1 MLNRTLAAQAQHAY
15 DAALNSPCPDW
26 RAVTE
31 LFRAAMRTGPVRRAG
46 KPTEGELAD
55 YNVDRVRLMCR
66 SPRIAVRFMDGE
78 AVFTHVPSAPG
89 KPLNIGRAL
98 RVAIVMYRSRKSVQR
113 RAGFHE
119 YERAMPVPEIF
130 QVRCLE
136 TDELFD
142 VSACNRH
149 TAEHRQGSVLEIRG
163 SDVWQLRKSVIV
175 VETLEL
181 IRLPDARARPAH
193 CALGCHA

>member
-15 DAALNSPCPDW
+15 DAALNSQSPDW
-26 RAVTE
+26 RAVAE
-31 LFRAAMRTGPVRRAG
+31 LFRAAMRSESVRRAG
-46 KPTEGELAD
+46 KPSEGELAD

-78 AVFTHVPSAPG
+78 TVFTHVPSAPG

-98 RVAIVMYRSRKSVQR
+98 RVAIVMYRSRKGVQR

-119 YERAMPVPEIF
+119 YDRTIPVPEIF
-130 QVRCLE
+130 QVRCVE

-142 VSACNRH
+142 VSACNKH
-149 TAEHRQGSVLEIRG
+149 TAKDRQSSEP
-163 SDVWQLRKSVIV
+163 
-175 VETLEL
+175 E
-181 IRLPDARARPAH
+181 RPSA
-193 CALGCHA
+193 AGCKTIAVGNVNTDIPRT